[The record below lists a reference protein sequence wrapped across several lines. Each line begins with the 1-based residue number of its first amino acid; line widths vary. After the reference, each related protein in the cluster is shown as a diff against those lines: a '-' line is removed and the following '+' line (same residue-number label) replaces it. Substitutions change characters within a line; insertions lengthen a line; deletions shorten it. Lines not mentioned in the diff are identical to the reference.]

1 MPKTMFEEDNTTYQL
16 ITIVNALNSAMADV
30 GTATTVEQVQAII
43 NNLSRV
49 INDLNKLVSAMA

>member
-1 MPKTMFEEDNTTYQL
+1 MPKVMFDEDNSTYQL

-30 GTATTVEQVQAII
+30 GNATTVEQVQVII

-49 INDLNKLVSAMA
+49 INDLNKLVSAMT